1 MLSSSRL
8 LLFKSTRTSTRTS
21 RPQQLIRFFH
31 ASHQPH
37 YSQQPTTKTALV
49 LGSSGALGTAVTRHF
64 LQRGNSVNVIGA
76 DVVDSAETPQFHGF
90 VPLPPASQDNCTL
103 AEVTHRLTQGVSS
116 ILEHDDALIDVI
128 VVASGGWESDPE
140 RHANASVE
148 ENIEENALAYGDSV
162 DRMMRMNLYPVLA
175 AGYVAQHY
183 MNHGGLYVAIG
194 ATAALSPTP
203 NMMGYGCAK
212 TAAHHAVQTMGS
224 MTGLGLTT
232 KAQRK
237 KTIKV
242 RQDHEALDEMTVV
255 GLLPSKIDTQSNR
268 LAEPKADFD
277 KWTKPS
283 DMAKEIGAWMD
294 EPHLRPHSGSLI
306 KVFSSAD
313 GATFQLAR

>member
-8 LLFKSTRTSTRTS
+8 LFKSTSTRTS
-21 RPQQLIRFFH
+21 RQHHHHQLIRFFH
-31 ASHQPH
+31 ASQQQQQQQR
-37 YSQQPTTKTALV
+37 SQQQPTTALV

-64 LQRGNSVNVIGA
+64 LQRGNVNVIGA

-90 VPLPPASQDNCTL
+90 VPLPPAAQDNCTL

-116 ILEHDDALIDVI
+116 ILEHDDTLIDVI

-140 RHANASVE
+140 TGDHNDSVQD
-148 ENIEENALAYGDSV
+148 NALAYGASV
-162 DRMMRMNLYPVLA
+162 DRMLRMNLYPVLA

-183 MNHGGLYVAIG
+183 MNHCGLYVAIG

-203 NMMGYGCAK
+203 NMMGYGCSK
-212 TAAHHAVQTMGS
+212 TAAHFAVQTMGS

-242 RQDHEALDEMTVV
+242 RQNHEALDEMTVV

-306 KVFSSAD
+306 KVFSSAAD